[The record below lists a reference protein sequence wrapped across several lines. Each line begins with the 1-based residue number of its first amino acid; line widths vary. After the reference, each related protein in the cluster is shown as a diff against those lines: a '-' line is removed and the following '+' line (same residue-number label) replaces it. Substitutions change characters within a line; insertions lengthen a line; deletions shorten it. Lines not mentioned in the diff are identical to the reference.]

1 LANKQ
6 QQIQDLENQIESDR
20 ILTGDGTN
28 CTRLATKQLKLARL
42 YRQTGDM
49 AKASQLMEDARK
61 TLDDPLCPN
70 SREKIRIQNAMA
82 YMGMGMGTPGAQQQ
96 SMNPMMMNRGQRM
109 PAIYRFA
116 GILILF
122 VGYAILYIAE
132 YLGILT
138 STTDFGIGIF
148 VVFGASFVVST
159 ILRGRY
165 MRSRGAGP
173 GMVNTGGMDQATA
186 VEKLESRLRED
197 QSSIDPKRILDAA
210 QTEIALATLY
220 YQSKDMDKA
229 GQALDG
235 AQKFL
240 NDPMCEQGFERERL
254 LRSVEQMKGMVSR
267 NQQ

>member
-1 LANKQ
+1 MGKAT
-6 QQIQDLENQIESDR
+6 QIMDE
-20 ILTGDGTN
+20 
-28 CTRLATKQLKLARL
+28 
-42 YRQTGDM
+42 
-49 AKASQLMEDARK
+49 AKK
-61 TLDDPLCPN
+61 TLEDPMCPN
-70 SREKIRIQNAMA
+70 SREKIRLQNAMA
-82 YMGMGMGTPGAQQQ
+82 YMGIGMGTPGSQQQ
-96 SMNPMMMNRGQRM
+96 SMNSLMMNRGQRM

-122 VGYAILYIAE
+122 VGYAILYITE

-148 VVFGASFVVST
+148 IVFGASIAVST

-165 MRSRGAGP
+165 MRSRGTGSFTAG
-173 GMVNTGGMDQATA
+173 TGGMDQATA

-197 QSSIDPKRILDAA
+197 QSSIDPKKILDAA
-210 QTEIALATLY
+210 QTELALATLY

-229 GQALDG
+229 SQALDG

-254 LRSVEQMKGMVSR
+254 LRNVEQMKGMVSQNPR
-267 NQQ
+267 

>member
-20 ILTGDGTN
+20 ILSGDGTN
-28 CTRLATKQLKLARL
+28 CTRLASKQLRLARL

-49 AKASQLMEDARK
+49 GKATQIMDEAKK
-61 TLDDPLCPN
+61 TLEDPMCPN
-70 SREKIRIQNAMA
+70 SREKIRLQNAMA
-82 YMGMGMGTPGAQQQ
+82 YMGIGMGTPGSQQQ
-96 SMNPMMMNRGQRM
+96 SMNSLMMNRGQRM

-122 VGYAILYIAE
+122 VGYAILYITE

-148 VVFGASFVVST
+148 IVFGASIAVST

-165 MRSRGAGP
+165 MRSRGTGSFTAG
-173 GMVNTGGMDQATA
+173 TGGMDQATA

-197 QSSIDPKRILDAA
+197 QSSIDPKKILDAA
-210 QTEIALATLY
+210 QTELALATLY

-229 GQALDG
+229 SQALDG

-254 LRSVEQMKGMVSR
+254 LRNVEQMKGMVSQNPR
-267 NQQ
+267 

>member
-1 LANKQ
+1 MANKQ

-20 ILTGDGTN
+20 ILSGDGTN
-28 CTRLATKQLKLARL
+28 CTRLASKQLRLARL

-49 AKASQLMEDARK
+49 GKATQIMDEAKK
-61 TLDDPLCPN
+61 TLEDPMCPN
-70 SREKIRIQNAMA
+70 SREKIRLQNAMA
-82 YMGMGMGTPGAQQQ
+82 YMDIGMGTPGSQQQ
-96 SMNPMMMNRGQRM
+96 SMNSLMMNRGQRM

-122 VGYAILYIAE
+122 VGYAILYITE

-148 VVFGASFVVST
+148 IVFGASIAVST

-165 MRSRGAGP
+165 MRSRGTGSFTAG
-173 GMVNTGGMDQATA
+173 TGGMDQATA

-197 QSSIDPKRILDAA
+197 QSSIDPKKILDAA
-210 QTEIALATLY
+210 QTELALATLY

-229 GQALDG
+229 SQALDG

-254 LRSVEQMKGMVSR
+254 LRNVEQMKGMVSQNPR
-267 NQQ
+267 

>member
-1 LANKQ
+1 MANKQ
-6 QQIQDLENQIESDR
+6 QKIQDLENQIESDR
-20 ILTGDGTN
+20 ILSGDGTN
-28 CTRLATKQLKLARL
+28 CTRLATKQLRLARL

-49 AKASQLMEDARK
+49 AKASELMADAKK

-70 SREKIRIQNAMA
+70 SREKIRLQNAMA
-82 YMGMGMGTPGAQQQ
+82 YMGMGTPGAQQQ
-96 SMNPMMMNRGQRM
+96 SINSMMMNRGQRM

-122 VGYAILYIAE
+122 VGYGILYISE
-132 YLGILT
+132 FLGILT
-138 STTDFGIGIF
+138 STTEFGIGIF
-148 VVFGASFVVST
+148 VVFGLSIAVST

-165 MRSRGAGP
+165 MRSINSGP
-173 GMVNTGGMDQATA
+173 VMVNTGGMDPATA
-186 VEKLESRLRED
+186 VEKLESKLRED

-210 QTEIALATLY
+210 QTELALASLY

-229 GQALDG
+229 AQALDG

-240 NDPMCEQGFERERL
+240 NDPICEQGFERERL
-254 LRSVEQMKGMVSR
+254 LRTVEQMKGMISR